1 MSVLGHLLKESRRA
15 ARLSQDIAAL
25 RSYCDVSTIRRYESG
40 SITPS
45 WDAVCV
51 LSEVYQDPGLKY
63 RAGQETQTWQDLFPK
78 VAFQSLP
85 ASALHLIA
93 ASVELNRNATT
104 LADILADGVVDSTE
118 MDRWRTVL
126 RLVNDQLAACIQIL
140 EAGANQ
146 K

>member
-1 MSVLGHLLKESRRA
+1 MSVLGSLLKESRRA

-45 WDAVCV
+45 WEAVCV
-51 LSEVYQDPGLKY
+51 LSEVYRDPGLKY

-93 ASVELNRNATT
+93 ASMELNRNANT
-104 LADILADGVVDSTE
+104 LAAILADGVVDSTE
-118 MDRWRTVL
+118 MDQWRAVL